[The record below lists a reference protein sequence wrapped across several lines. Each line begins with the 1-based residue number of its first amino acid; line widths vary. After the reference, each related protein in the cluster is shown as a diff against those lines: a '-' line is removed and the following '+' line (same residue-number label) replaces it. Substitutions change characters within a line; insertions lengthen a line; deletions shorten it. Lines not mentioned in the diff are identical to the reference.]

1 MQTTNFKKWNN
12 ILGWVAFAIAL
23 ITYTLTLEPTLSF
36 WDAGEYIATSTKLQV
51 GHPPGAP
58 LYQMLGAFFSMF
70 AGSSENIAFAVNM
83 VAAVSSAFAILFIF
97 WSSTNILSRVVSTY
111 KEIDKNTAYAILG
124 STFIG
129 ALTFAFS
136 DTFWFSAVEA
146 EVYATATM
154 LIALLLW
161 LGLRWV
167 DDLEKERGN
176 KWLLLIALVIGMSF
190 GVHFMALLTI
200 PSIGFLYYFKKY
212 PQVTVTNFIV
222 ANVAMVVIL
231 FFAFMFMLPWTMQ
244 FFGRFEIFAVNSL
257 GLPFNSGTILAF
269 VFIVAF
275 FVFGLRYTR
284 QKEKHQANT
293 VILSFLFVFIGF
305 SCWLMLPIRANSDI
319 TINENKPSDS
329 AELLAYYNREQYGSR
344 SLFYDTYFTTAYRQE
359 LDEKTPYVDEVPN
372 YERDTLSG
380 KYVIVNQYK
389 NAEQNVSRELKGFLP
404 RMWSTDGQHP
414 LNYMVFTEPLDFE
427 IKSEFAGD
435 QQLQQLAYELKS
447 MLKSGEISL
456 QRYHAEF
463 LQNPEFSE
471 YFEVQNPTFGNNV
484 KFMFEYQFGYMYWRY
499 LMWNFSG
506 RQNDIQGH
514 NDRMN
519 GNWVTGIN
527 FLDEIRLGSQKNL
540 PSDVLNNKGRN
551 HYYMLPFILGLIG
564 IIFHFRRDKKTFYVL
579 LVLFLFTSFALKIF
593 LNERPFEPRERDY
606 AVVASFMIFA
616 VWVGFGVYSIYD
628 ELSKRIKPKV
638 ALPIVM
644 LIGLLAS
651 PVLLAKENWD
661 DHDRS
666 DRYTA
671 LATAKAYLDSC
682 EPNAII
688 FTIGDND
695 TFPLWYL
702 QEVEGYRTD
711 VRVVCTALL
720 QADWYID
727 QMKLKAYES
736 DPLKIRFDHTQY
748 NGRKL
753 YQAFVVPEFDERIEL
768 NSLMEYIASDDPRT
782 KVQTQNLQEFVRIP
796 TNKIRLT
803 VDKEQIIENEVVS
816 EKYYDD
822 IVPYI
827 DFDIRTSYL
836 YRMRIIMLDI
846 IANNNWERPIY
857 FTGGAISDED
867 FLWMKDYLQL
877 AGYAYQL
884 VPLKTPVD
892 RNDPNP
898 LNIGGIDTE
907 KMYETVTNWN
917 WGNYGSEEIY
927 HDPETRKNS
936 LFFRIYM
943 ARLSEQLIA
952 EGQLRKAKDI
962 VDLAIENFPIDY
974 YGNYETVEPFAEMYY
989 VLGEKQ
995 KADEIISRL
1004 TTKYDEQLYFYQS
1017 MKPDEQNE
1025 YGYEVLSNLH
1035 RMENLILMA
1044 REFDS
1049 TITSPIEEKLKGY
1062 RDYFVRFLRAAG
1074 VDDDSLRAREQMEM
1088 QQQIDMGESIDS
1100 LIETDSLHDY
1110 IFKQM

>member
-1 MQTTNFKKWNN
+1 MQTSNFKKWNN
-12 ILGWVAFAIAL
+12 ILGWVAFAVAL

-36 WDAGEYIATSTKLQV
+36 WDAGEYISTSTKLQV

-58 LYQMLGAFFSMF
+58 LYQMLAAFFSMF
-70 AGSSENIAFAVNM
+70 ASSPEKIAFAVNM
-83 VAAVSSAFAILFIF
+83 LAAVSSAFAILFMF
-97 WSSTNILSRVVSTY
+97 WSSTNILEKVVKTY
-111 KEIDKNTAYAILG
+111 KEINKNTAIAILG
-124 STFIG
+124 SSFIG
-129 ALTFAFS
+129 ALTFTFS

-167 DDLEKERGN
+167 DDIEEARGN
-176 KWLLLIALVIGMSF
+176 KWLLAIALVVGMSF

-212 PQVTVTNFIV
+212 PKVTITNFIV
-222 ANVAMVVIL
+222 ANVVVVAIL
-231 FFAFMFMLPWTMQ
+231 FFTFMFMLPWTMQ
-244 FFGRFEIFAVNSL
+244 YFGKFEIFAVNSL

-275 FVFGLRYTR
+275 FVFGLRYTK
-284 QKEKHQANT
+284 QKEKHTANT
-293 VILSFLFVFIGF
+293 VILSMLFVFIGF

-319 TINENKPSDS
+319 TINENKPSDA

-359 LDEKTPYVDEVPN
+359 LDKNEPYVDEKPN
-372 YERDTLSG
+372 YERDTVSG

-389 NAEQNVSRELKGFLP
+389 KAEQNVSSELKGFLP
-404 RMWSTDGQHP
+404 RMYSTDGSHP
-414 LNYMVFTEPLDFE
+414 LNYMAYTEPLDFK
-427 IKSEFAGD
+427 IKPQYAGD
-435 QQLQQLAYELKS
+435 QQLQQMAYDLKS
-447 MLKSGEISL
+447 MLKSGDISL
-456 QRYHAEF
+456 ERYEHDF
-463 LQNPEFSE
+463 LQNPEFNE
-471 YFEVQNPTFGNNV
+471 YFEIQNPTFVNNM

-506 RQNDIQGH
+506 RQNDIQGN

-519 GNWVTGIN
+519 GNWVTGIT
-527 FLDEIRLGSQKNL
+527 FLDEIRLGSQQNL

-564 IIFHFRRDKKTFYVL
+564 VIFHFRRDKKTFYVL
-579 LVLFLFTSFALKIF
+579 LALFLFTSFALKIF

-606 AVVASFMIFA
+606 AVVASFLVFA
-616 VWVGFGVYSIYD
+616 IWVGFGVYSIYD
-628 ELSKRIKPKV
+628 ELSKRMKAKI
-638 ALPIVM
+638 ALPLVLVLGM
-644 LIGLLAS
+644 FAS
-651 PVLLAKENWD
+651 PILMAKENWN

-666 DRYTA
+666 EKYTA

-702 QEVEGYRTD
+702 QEVEGYRID

-727 QMKLKAYES
+727 QMKVKAYES

-748 NGRKL
+748 NGKKM
-753 YQAFVVPEFDERIEL
+753 YQAFVMPAIDERIEL
-768 NSLMEYIASDDPRT
+768 NSLLEYIASDDPKT
-782 KVQTQNLQEFVRIP
+782 KVQTENNQEFVRIP
-796 TNKIRLT
+796 TNKVRIT
-803 VDKEQIIENEVVS
+803 VDKDQVIKNKVVS
-816 EKYYDD
+816 EKYKDD

-827 DFDIRTSYL
+827 DFDMRTSYL
-836 YRMRIIMLDI
+836 YRMRIIMMDI

-877 AGYAYQL
+877 TGYAYQL
-884 VPLKTPVD
+884 VPIKTPID
-892 RNDPNP
+892 KNDPNP
-898 LNIGGIDTE
+898 LNMGGIDTD
-907 KMYETVTNWN
+907 KMYKNVMSWD
-917 WGNYGSEEIY
+917 WGNYGSETIY

-936 LFFRIYM
+936 LFFRIYLG
-943 ARLSEQLIA
+943 RLGEQLIA
-952 EGQLRKAKDI
+952 EGQMKKAKDI
-962 VDLAIENFPIDY
+962 VDTAMANFPIDY

-989 VLGEKQ
+989 ILGEKQ
-995 KADEIISRL
+995 KADDIITRL

-1025 YGYEVLSNLH
+1025 YAFEILANLH

-1044 REFDS
+1044 KEYDS
-1049 TITSPIEEKLKGY
+1049 SITSPLEVKLKDY
-1062 RDYFVRFLRAAG
+1062 RNYFVRFLRAAG
-1074 VDDDSLRAREQMEM
+1074 VDDESLKAQEQAEKEMEEQSDSLM
-1088 QQQIDMGESIDS
+1088 QDS
-1100 LIETDSLHDY
+1100 LQDY

>member
-1 MQTTNFKKWNN
+1 MQTVNFKKSNN
-12 ILGWVAFAIAL
+12 LLGWIAFAIAL
-23 ITYTLTLEPTLSF
+23 VTYISTLEPTLSF

-70 AGSSENIAFAVNM
+70 ASGPENVAYAVNM
-83 VAAVSSAFAILFIF
+83 VAAVSSAFTILFMF
-97 WSSTNILSRVVSTY
+97 WSSTNILTKVVGSY
-111 KEIDKNTAYAILG
+111 KEVNKNTAYAILG
-124 STFIG
+124 SSFIG
-129 ALTFAFS
+129 VLTFTFS
-136 DTFWFSAVEA
+136 DTFWYSAVEA

-154 LIALLLW
+154 MIALLLW

-167 DDLEKERGN
+167 DDLEAERGN
-176 KWLLLIALVIGMSF
+176 KWLMVIALVIGMSF

-212 PQVTVTNFIV
+212 PKVTIYNFIG
-222 ANVAMVVIL
+222 ANVAVVAIL

-244 FFGRFEIFAVNSL
+244 FFGKFEIFAVNSL
-257 GLPFNSGTILAF
+257 GLPFNSGSILAF

-275 FVFGLRYTR
+275 FIFGLKYTR
-284 QKEKHQANT
+284 QKEKHTANN
-293 VILSFLFVFIGF
+293 ILLSMLFVFVGF

-319 TINENKPSDS
+319 TINENKPSDA

-359 LDEKTPYVDEVPN
+359 LEKSKKYVDELPN
-372 YERDTLSG
+372 YERDTVSG
-380 KYVIVNQYK
+380 KYVIVNSYK
-389 NAEQNVSRELKGFLP
+389 NAEQNVSSELKGFLP
-404 RMWSTDGQHP
+404 RMWSTDGSHP
-414 LNYMVFTEPLDFE
+414 LNYMVYTEPLDFK
-427 IKSEFAGD
+427 IKPKFAGD
-435 QQLQQLAYELKS
+435 QQLQQLAYDLKS

-463 LQNPEFSE
+463 LQNPEFAE
-471 YFEVQNPTFGNNV
+471 YFEVQNPTFGNNM

-506 RQNDIQGH
+506 RQNDIQGT

-519 GNWVTGIN
+519 GNWVTGIT
-527 FLDEIRLGSQKNL
+527 FLDEFRLGSQKNL
-540 PSDVLNNKGRN
+540 PSDTLNNKGRN
-551 HYYMLPFILGLIG
+551 HYYMLPFILGLFG
-564 IIFHFRRDKKTFYVL
+564 VVFHFRRDKKTFYVL

-606 AVVASFMIFA
+606 AVVASFMIYA
-616 VWVGFGVYSIYD
+616 IWVGFGVYSIYE
-628 ELSKRIKPKV
+628 ELSKRISAKI
-638 ALPIVM
+638 ALPAVM
-644 LIGLLAS
+644 ALGLFAS
-651 PVLLAKENWD
+651 PVLMAKENWD
-661 DHDRS
+661 DHNRS
-666 DRYTA
+666 EKYTA

-682 EPNAII
+682 APNAII

-727 QMKLKAYES
+727 QMKVKAYES
-736 DPLKIRFDHTQY
+736 DPLKIRFNHDQY
-748 NGRKL
+748 NGKKL
-753 YQAFVVPEFDERIEL
+753 YQAFVSPAIDERIEL
-768 NSLMEYIASDDPRT
+768 NSLLDYIASDDPRT
-782 KVQTQNLQEFVRIP
+782 KVVTDNKQEFVRIP

-803 VDKEQIIENEVVS
+803 VDKDKVIDNEVVS
-816 EKYYDD
+816 EKYHDQ

-827 DFDIRTSYL
+827 DFDMTTSYL
-836 YRMRIIMLDI
+836 YRMRIIMMDI

-857 FTGGAISDED
+857 FTGGALSDED

-877 AGYAYQL
+877 VGYAYQL
-884 VPLKTPVD
+884 VPVKTPVD

-898 LNIGGIDTE
+898 LNLGGIDTE
-907 KMYETVTNWN
+907 KMYQTVKSWD
-917 WGNYGSEEIY
+917 WGNYGSTTIY

-936 LFFRIYM
+936 LFFRIYLS
-943 ARLSEQLIA
+943 RLAEQLIA
-952 EGQLRKAKDI
+952 EGQQKKAKEI
-962 VDLAIENFPIDY
+962 VDMAVENFPIDY
-974 YGNYETVEPFAEMYY
+974 YGNYETVEPLAEMYY

-995 KADEIISRL
+995 KADEMVTAL
-1004 TTKYDEQLYFYQS
+1004 ANKYHEQLYFYQS

-1025 YGYEVLSNLH
+1025 YGFEILSNLH
-1035 RMENLILMA
+1035 RLENQILMA
-1044 REFDS
+1044 KEYKS
-1049 TITSPIEEKLKGY
+1049 TITAPLEEKLKNY

-1074 VDDDSLRAREQMEM
+1074 VDDESLEAERKAQEQADTLQKPIEDSLQN
-1088 QQQIDMGESIDS
+1088 
-1100 LIETDSLHDY
+1100 Y
-1110 IFKQM
+1110 IFDQM